1 MYGILNY
8 QFYKH
13 FHLYYTFLYLVSCI
27 DPMDKE
33 NITVT
38 TWFILRGFPL
48 GYHDQI
54 LFLFMLFI
62 FIYTFTLLGN
72 FTLISVAT
80 LDSLLHTPMYYFLRN
95 LSFLEICYITV
106 TLPKL
111 LQTFVAK
118 RKTISFYGCC
128 TQMYCFFT
136 LGVTECFLFAV
147 MAYDRYVAICN
158 PLRYFSVM
166 SKTTCLRLAA
176 VSWISGNLIS
186 LGQTAS
192 IFSLPYCGPNVINH
206 FFCDIPPVL
215 KLACTD
221 VSANEISVSITAF
234 LVLPLPF
241 SLVIYSYARIIAAI
255 LRISTSSGRKKVF
268 STCASHFVSVT
279 LFFGTGAFT
288 YVRVKASENPDND
301 KMLSLLYSVVTPLL
315 NPIIYSLRNQEV
327 KGGLKKLLGT
337 IH

>member
-1 MYGILNY
+1 M
-8 QFYKH
+8 
-13 FHLYYTFLYLVSCI
+13 TFVNGNALRNQS
-27 DPMDKE
+27 
-33 NITVT
+33 NIEE
-38 TWFILRGFPL
+38 FILLGFTNFSIKIQL
-48 GYHDQI
+48 LLFI
-54 LFLFMLFI
+54 LFLF
-62 FIYTFTLLGN
+62 IYIFTLLGN
-72 FTLISVAT
+72 LIIISVTT

-136 LGVTECFLFAV
+136 LGVTECFLLAV

-166 SKTTCLRLAA
+166 SKTLCLRLAT
-176 VSWISGNLIS
+176 VSWVSGNLIS

-192 IFSLPYCGPNVINH
+192 IFSLPYCGPNLINH

-221 VSANEISVSITAF
+221 ISANEISVSVTGF

-241 SLVIYSYARIIAAI
+241 SLVLYSYGRIIAAI
-255 LRISTSSGRKKVF
+255 LRISSNTGRKKVF

-288 YVRVKASENPDND
+288 YVRVKTSKTPDND
-301 KMLSLLYSVVTPLL
+301 KLLSLLYSVVTPLL
-315 NPIIYSLRNQEV
+315 NPLIYSLRNEEV
-327 KGGLKKLLGT
+327 KGGVKKLL
-337 IH
+337 HHKASVEKV